1 MEELFKEY
9 ALVIFVVIAFM
20 FKNKLVVSPSQ
31 LAEQLATMKEIILAH
46 VKEDYASKDLVNSI
60 KEDTTEI
67 KDQLVKFH
75 EYFLQHHQI

>member
-20 FKNKLVVSPSQ
+20 FKNKLVVSPGQ
-31 LAEQLATMKEIILAH
+31 LAEQLAAMKEVILSH
-46 VKEDYASKDLVNSI
+46 VREDYATKDLVNSI

-67 KDQLVKFH
+67 KQQLAKFQ
-75 EYFLQHHQI
+75 EYFLQHHS

>member
-20 FKNKLVVSPSQ
+20 FKNKLVVSPAQ
-31 LAEQLATMKEIILAH
+31 LTEKLATMKEIILSH

-67 KDQLVKFH
+67 KDQLAKFH